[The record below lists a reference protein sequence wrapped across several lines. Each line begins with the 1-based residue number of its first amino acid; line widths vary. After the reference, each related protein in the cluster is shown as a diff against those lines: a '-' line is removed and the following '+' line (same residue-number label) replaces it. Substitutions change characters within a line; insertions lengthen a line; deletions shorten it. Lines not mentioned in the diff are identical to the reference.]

1 MVDNPVINDE
11 LVEKHT
17 PLVYNIANQ
26 FAKKFSMIDR
36 DDVVQECWLW
46 FLEHPN
52 KVQYWTENHSKR
64 ELESLLAKS
73 LRNAAMRYCLKEK
86 SRIEG
91 FPVDTV
97 FWYSKDFIKEL
108 LPAVLTSDW
117 RRIEVAFGESG
128 GGGKAPSESGDW
140 MAYAVDVRSAYERLS
155 QDEQRLVFLFYAQD
169 LTSDELQKETGQPTA
184 AAARMAAN
192 RAINKMVDFL
202 GGVKPGGPERDYKSL
217 DEIREQQIEQEEN
230 EEQEDND

>member
-1 MVDNPVINDE
+1 MVNNPVINDE
-11 LVEKHT
+11 LIEEYT
-17 PLVYNIANQ
+17 PMVYNIANQ
-26 FAKKFSMIDR
+26 FARKFSMIDR

-52 KVQYWTENHSKR
+52 KVQYWTENHPKR
-64 ELESLLAKS
+64 ERISLLARS
-73 LRNAAMRYCLKEK
+73 LRNAAMRYCIKEK

-117 RRIEVAFGESG
+117 RRIEVTFGES
-128 GGGKAPSESGDW
+128 GGGKAPSEAGDW
-140 MAYAVDVRSAYERLS
+140 MAHAVDVRSAFETLS
-155 QDEQRLVFLFYAQD
+155 KDEQKLVFLYYAQD
-169 LTSDELQKETGQPTA
+169 LTSEELKEETGQPTP

-192 RAINKMVDFL
+192 RAINKMVEHL

-217 DEIREQQIEQEEN
+217 DEMKEQIIEQEEI
-230 EEQEDND
+230 EEQDHND